1 MAISAALLLEEL
13 AGFSFDTSVLFN
25 GLNCASFLGIVEIV
39 AALIERMVYVN
50 EGCIWER
57 TPLSWAAEKS
67 MERW

>member
-25 GLNCASFLGIVEIV
+25 GLHASFLGIVEIV
-39 AALIERMVYVN
+39 AALIDRMVYVN

-67 MERW
+67 MKRW